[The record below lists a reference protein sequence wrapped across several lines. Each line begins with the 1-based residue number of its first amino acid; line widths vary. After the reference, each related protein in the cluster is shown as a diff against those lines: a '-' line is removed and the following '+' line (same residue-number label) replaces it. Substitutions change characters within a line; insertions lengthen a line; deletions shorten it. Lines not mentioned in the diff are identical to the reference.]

1 MRSLYATHTG
11 FTPIYTQIGAMYA
24 ISNQQREDII
34 KFLAALQDLPG
45 KDTKTINLKRRVGI
59 LKKKLE
65 NKQPVLQNNLNS

>member
-1 MRSLYATHTG
+1 MLALYANHTG

-45 KDTKTINLKRRVGI
+45 KDVKTINLKRRAGI
-59 LKKKLE
+59 MIKKL
-65 NKQPVLQNNLNS
+65 NNRKPILEK